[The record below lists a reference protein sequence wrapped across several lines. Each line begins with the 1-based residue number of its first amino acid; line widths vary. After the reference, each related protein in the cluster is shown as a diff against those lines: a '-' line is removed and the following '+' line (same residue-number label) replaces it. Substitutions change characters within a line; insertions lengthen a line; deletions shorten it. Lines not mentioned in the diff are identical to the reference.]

1 MSVPAPFHNVCKKE
15 IEMRLTSLSI
25 EEGNRMPAV
34 YSYPGGNRSPEL
46 SWQDPPEG
54 TRSFAV
60 TCFDPDAPTGSGW
73 WHWCVVNLPETV
85 RSLPEGVSP
94 ADIEALGA
102 ITLRNDYGEAEYGG
116 AAPPAGDGMHRY
128 VFTVWALP
136 VEKLDLTEKN
146 NCPTA
151 GFVLHAQALATAK
164 LTATYVTE

>member
-1 MSVPAPFHNVCKKE
+1 MK
-15 IEMRLTSLSI
+15 LTSHSI

-60 TCFDPDAPTGSGW
+60 TCCDPDAPTGSGW
-73 WHWCVVNLPETV
+73 WHWCVVNLPAAL

-136 VEKLDLTEKN
+136 VEKLDLTKES

-151 GFVLHAQALATAK
+151 GFMLHTQAIAKAK